1 MQGQDVSAG
10 WDDFRFVRAVAA
22 GDGLTGAAE
31 ALGIDHSTAFRRL
44 GAIEKAHGTR
54 LFERRRTGYAPTS
67 AGRAMLETAARIEA
81 DVDAFSRGIA
91 GQSDVVEGEIRVT
104 APAGFA
110 GTLLMP
116 ILADFRRLHPAVRL
130 DVILAEETLNL
141 SRRDADVALRA
152 SRGPDENLVGRR
164 LTAGA
169 WAVYGRAD
177 RRYGAVAEEDWIG
190 LSESVAG
197 GILARFVRRRAA
209 PERIVV
215 SLNAVTGLREA
226 VAAGIGIAPLPCFEG
241 DADARLKRLGDP
253 EPDLQTDLWLLTH
266 PDLHRAARIRA
277 LMDHVAAAI
286 LPLRPAF
293 EGRRP
298 HALIATTSTSLPLT
312 STTSPTLLPVIAR
325 ASGAT

>member
-1 MQGQDVSAG
+1 MGAS

-44 GAIEKAHGTR
+44 GAIEKALGAR

-67 AGRAMLETAARIEA
+67 AGRAMLETAARMEA
-81 DVDAFSRGIA
+81 DVDAFSRSIA

-169 WAVYGRAD
+169 WAIYGRVD
-177 RRYGAVAEEDWIG
+177 RHYDEVGQEDWVG
-190 LSESVAG
+190 LAESVAG
-197 GILARFVRRRAA
+197 GILARFVRRPGSSGSDRRQPQRRDWFARGRRCRDRHRALALLRGGRRPA
-209 PERIVV
+209 PEKARR
-215 SLNAVTGLREA
+215 SRARSPNRF
-226 VAAGIGIAPLPCFEG
+226 VAA
-241 DADARLKRLGDP
+241 DP
-253 EPDLQTDLWLLTH
+253 PG
-266 PDLHRAARIRA
+266 PSPAARIRA
-277 LMDHVAAAI
+277 LMDHVASAI

-293 EGRRP
+293 EGGGLTPRWRRP
-298 HALIATTSTSLPLT
+298 RP
-312 STTSPTLLPVIAR
+312 R
-325 ASGAT
+325 CR